1 MKLFLLDAYALIYRA
16 YYGFIKNPRIN
27 SRGENVSAVFGF
39 LNSLE
44 EVLSKEQPTHI
55 GVAFDPAGGTFR
67 HFDDR
72 DIVGLENLLDDGCAE
87 ADGFGSLLA
96 LSLIRGIGFVA
107 EGASGRVEGHTDMCG
122 LLL

>member
-1 MKLFLLDAYALIYRA
+1 MGEGAYDIVGL
-16 YYGFIKNPRIN
+16 
-27 SRGENVSAVFGF
+27 
-39 LNSLE
+39 
-44 EVLSKEQPTHI
+44 
-55 GVAFDPAGGTFR
+55 VAR
-67 HFDDR
+67 HFYDR

-87 ADGFGSLLA
+87 ADGFGRLLA